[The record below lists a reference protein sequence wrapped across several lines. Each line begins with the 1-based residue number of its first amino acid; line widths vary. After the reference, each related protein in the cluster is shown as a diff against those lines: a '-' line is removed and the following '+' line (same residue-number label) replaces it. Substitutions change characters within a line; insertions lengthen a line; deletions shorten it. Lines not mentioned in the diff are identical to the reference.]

1 MTTEFL
7 LNIDEEVILV
17 IGGSQIKVCHLPPI
31 ISGIF
36 EALQVKRPI
45 AFSGK
50 LVSGDKTFH
59 RIVQVM
65 DATDIPPVKQEDDQL
80 PGLIHKP
87 EGKTVILAHNPVK
100 SVDADGN
107 ISE

>member
-7 LNIDEEVILV
+7 VNIDEEVILV
-17 IGGSQIKVCHLPPI
+17 IGGAQIKVCHVPSI

-36 EALQVKRPI
+36 EAFQVKTPI
-45 AFSGK
+45 AISGR

-59 RIVQVM
+59 RIVEVM
-65 DATDIPPVKQEDDQL
+65 DATDIPPVDREQDQVS
-80 PGLIHKP
+80 GLIHKP
-87 EGKTVILAHNPVK
+87 SGKTVILAHNPVK